1 MITTNKPAP
10 TMTQGA
16 AREGYFGIK
25 SKNAAHLFGILRG
38 QLYSDK
44 PMAILREYCTNAQDS
59 HAEAGCPER
68 PIEVKLPSLLD
79 MTLTIRDYGTGLSE
93 DDIFEVFASYGESTK
108 RDTNHQVGMLGIGS
122 KSAFSYVSSFT
133 IVSRFGGELS
143 MYEAYLD
150 DTGLGKISLMHRE
163 PTREENGVEIQVA
176 VGNRDDIKKFTDA
189 AVRLFAHWNPRPV
202 ILGSSE
208 VPKNLACFDYDF
220 EQNTMETGSNWTLFR
235 TVYVNG
241 SRFMPHLSCVMGN
254 VLYPVDQN
262 HLSSD
267 NQAWLRRI
275 HSLRFQVPIGD
286 VEPVASREGLEYSRY
301 TIASLNR
308 RVEAVRREIYDNFQL
323 NLQAANSLWEAR
335 CEFNTMS
342 RLLYNTTGGYFTWRG
357 QTVTAD
363 PIKVPKTAIN
373 FRAYDPSRGKWRFPG
388 DLNIE
393 PNRDVMIFVD
403 RNDVTKNS
411 RFDRIRQNYGP
422 LNSRRMFYIE
432 FPDVQSAKEWS
443 EKEDVVGAP
452 IVYLSD
458 LPYQRK
464 STPRRSSD
472 GVKEKLLGEAF
483 VYNHRSYAPV
493 KSSAWDS
500 VEVDMAN
507 DQGVYVT
514 LSGYVPQDLTS
525 PDKASLNALYETCG
539 FLKALGCLPDKVYG
553 FKKPVVGQLG
563 AGWKPL
569 AAYATERL
577 LDKLDDPVILM
588 GLHNAFAQGLIP
600 QSLFALADSKGQ
612 LPEGPMRDLVCRV
625 ASLKPSSTYATLS
638 ACLWLA
644 INVQGAEQEYNRK
657 FDALCAEKTRDLH
670 ETVQKQYPLLRLL
683 QSRWYLQEDNVGLVL
698 DYIRLVD
705 GRE

>member
-44 PMAILREYCTNAQDS
+44 PMAILREYSTNAQDS

-108 RDTNHQVGMLGIGS
+108 RGTNQQVGMLGIGS

-133 IVSRFGGELS
+133 IVSRFGGERS

-163 PTREENGVEIQVA
+163 ATREENGVEIQVA
-176 VGNRDDIKKFTDA
+176 VGRREDIMSFVAA
-189 AVRLFAHWNPRPV
+189 AVRLFSHWSPRPV
-202 ILGSSE
+202 LLGSGE
-208 VPKNLACFDYDF
+208 AVQRLAEFDHRF
-220 EQNTMETGSNWTLFR
+220 EQNTVETGPNWTLFHNHSLYGYNQHN
-235 TVYVNG
+235 V
-241 SRFMPHLSCVMGN
+241 SCVMGN
-254 VLYPVDQN
+254 VLYPVDIN
-262 HLSSD
+262 HLSRENRD
-267 NQAWLRRI
+267 WLKPL
-275 HSLRFQVPIGD
+275 SYALRFQVPIGD
-286 VEPVASREGLEYSRY
+286 VEPVASREGLEYSRH

-308 RVEAVRREIYDNFQL
+308 HLDAIRQEIAGQL
-323 NLQAANSLWEAR
+323 QSNLLAASSLWEAR
-335 CEFNTMS
+335 CELHAMR
-342 RLLYNTTGGYFTWRG
+342 RLVHNIGSLFTWRG
-357 QTVTAD
+357 NPIAVD
-363 PIKVPKTAIN
+363 PVKIP
-373 FRAYDPSRGKWRFPG
+373 PSATLVREYSEIGNEWRRTRNRNIFPSSQ
-388 DLNIE
+388 
-393 PNRDVMIFVD
+393 VMIFVD
-403 RNDVTKNS
+403 RNDVAKNS
-411 RFDRIRQNYGP
+411 RFDRIRQNYRD
-422 LNSRRMFYIE
+422 LNVHMTYIE
-432 FPDVQSAKEWS
+432 FPDAQTAKEWS
-443 EKEDVVGAP
+443 EQEDVVGAP
-452 IVYLSD
+452 IIYLSD
-458 LPYQRK
+458 LPYKRK
-464 STPRRSSD
+464 SMPRRFSD

-483 VYNHRSYAPV
+483 VYNNRSHAPV

-525 PDKASLNALYETCG
+525 PDKVSLSALYETCRS
-539 FLKALGCLPDKVYG
+539 LQALECLPDKVYG
-553 FKKPVVGQLG
+553 FKKPVVGKLG

-569 AAYATERL
+569 AAYVTERL

-588 GLHNAFAQGLIP
+588 GLHHAFAQGIIP
-600 QSLFALADSKGQ
+600 QSLFSLAASREQ
-612 LPEGPMRDLVCRV
+612 LPEGPMRDLLCRV
-625 ASLKPSSTYATLS
+625 ASIKPSSNHATLS

-657 FDALCAEKTRDLH
+657 FDALCAQKTRDLH

-683 QSRWYLQEDNVGLVL
+683 QSRWYLQEDNVGLAL